1 MNKIAHR
8 LAHDMANILHRD
20 ISAGNIMITEK
31 GRGLLVDWDLSKAL
45 VNESGASSPPERTV
59 SVMLLPSVK
68 GSRFIRELGNSWPLG
83 SS

>member
-1 MNKIAHR
+1 
-8 LAHDMANILHRD
+8 
-20 ISAGNIMITEK
+20 MITEK

-59 SVMLLPSVK
+59 SDMLLPPVK

-83 SS
+83 SF

>member
-1 MNKIAHR
+1 
-8 LAHDMANILHRD
+8 MANILHRD

>member
-1 MNKIAHR
+1 
-8 LAHDMANILHRD
+8 
-20 ISAGNIMITEK
+20 MITEK

>member
-1 MNKIAHR
+1 
-8 LAHDMANILHRD
+8 MANILHRD

-31 GRGLLVDWDLSKAL
+31 GRGLLVDWDLSKSL
-45 VNESGASSPPERTV
+45 VNESGVSSPPERTV

-83 SS
+83 SF